1 MPSEEAEWEYP
12 FSQEQVEAWK
22 ASHGNIYV
30 LDDLLDE
37 PVVIRGMDRDEYYSQ
52 TLSAKTPE
60 QEDEEMAL
68 KILLYPE
75 MSQSDLREADA
86 GLATQVHTKFRDVCH
101 GIPEDN
107 EMIEPA
113 ELPKDLAE
121 LPEEVQEV
129 VEAHIENG
137 DFSMKDVQ
145 SWAKRT
151 KSKLYIDYIDDQL
164 FIYHGLRRK
173 DYDLFRDQ
181 QREGKFEFR
190 GAEEE
195 ICRLGIEYPMK
206 KDFDPSSKTFV
217 YGMASL
223 LSILV
228 MKASGFNKQVSVKKL

>member
-1 MPSEEAEWEYP
+1 MIAIQLNSNPKSHSIQ
-12 FSQEQVEAWK
+12 FKVHQK
-22 ASHGNIYV
+22 AVPLNST
-30 LDDLLDE
+30 
-37 PVVIRGMDRDEYYSQ
+37 Q
-52 TLSAKTPE
+52 THSN
-60 QEDEEMAL
+60 Q
-68 KILLYPE
+68 
-75 MSQSDLREADA
+75 
-86 GLATQVHTKFRDVCH
+86 
-101 GIPEDN
+101 
-107 EMIEPA
+107 
-113 ELPKDLAE
+113 
-121 LPEEVQEV
+121 
-129 VEAHIENG
+129 
-137 DFSMKDVQ
+137 
-145 SWAKRT
+145 
-151 KSKLYIDYIDDQL
+151 YIDYIDDQL